1 MRSDAQKNYAHLLNM
16 ARTVIDEQGAN
27 ASLRDIARRAGLGL
41 GTLYRHFPTREDLL
55 EALLRASFD
64 TLTAKAEGLERSD
77 RPGEALV
84 TWFRDVVHL
93 AHSPR
98 GLVSTMAAA
107 IADEESALHSS
118 CVTMRSAG
126 TRLLLRAQAA
136 GKARPDLEG
145 PDLFALVGAL
155 AWVYEQPG
163 LRERADH
170 LFEIITG
177 AITTHV

>member
-1 MRSDAQKNYAHLLNM
+1 
-16 ARTVIDEQGAN
+16 
-27 ASLRDIARRAGLGL
+27 
-41 GTLYRHFPTREDLL
+41 
-55 EALLRASFD
+55 
-64 TLTAKAEGLERSD
+64 
-77 RPGEALV
+77 
-84 TWFRDVVHL
+84 
-93 AHSPR
+93 
-98 GLVSTMAAA
+98 MAAA

-145 PDLFALVGAL
+145 SDLFALVGAL

-170 LFEIITG
+170 IFEIVTG
-177 AITTHV
+177 AITDHT